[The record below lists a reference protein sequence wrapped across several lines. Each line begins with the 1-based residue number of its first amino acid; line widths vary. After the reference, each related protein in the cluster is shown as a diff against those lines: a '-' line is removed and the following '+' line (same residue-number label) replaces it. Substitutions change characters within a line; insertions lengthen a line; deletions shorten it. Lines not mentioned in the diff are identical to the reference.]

1 MTVTPQTNTTLAGI
15 AQVIRAH
22 DNFVL
27 CGHMSPDGDCLG
39 SQLAL
44 WHALK
49 AMGKRATCVLVR
61 DEPVGRSLSFMPG
74 MAEMVPA
81 SIFEG
86 TCEVFI
92 GVDVPT
98 RARIGEA
105 ACALLDSAEDSITI
119 DHHAS
124 DTTMCNHVYVD
135 PDCSAA
141 SMLVWELVKELV
153 VDELPL
159 ESASCAYVG
168 LMTDTGG
175 FRFQNAD
182 SSTFDL
188 AAELVAY
195 GVNPAW
201 AATNVF
207 QTRTIPSLKLEGIAI
222 DHMSVIAGGKVAIS
236 WIDSADMER
245 VGASKTDVEPLID
258 AVRSVEGA
266 TVACLIREQDGRI
279 RGNLR
284 AKDDTNVSAL
294 ARELGGG
301 GHKAAAGFNLDM
313 PIPEALTF
321 MEQKLTAL
329 FE

>member
-1 MTVTPQTNTTLAGI
+1 MTVTPQTNTTLAEI
-15 AQVIRAH
+15 AQVIREH

-39 SQLAL
+39 SQLTL

-61 DEPVGRSLSFMPG
+61 DEPVGSSLSFLPG
-74 MAEMVPA
+74 MDEMVPA
-81 SIFEG
+81 STFDG
-86 TCEVFI
+86 VCEVFI
-92 GVDVPT
+92 GLDVPT

-105 ACALLDSAEDSITI
+105 ACAILDSAADSITV

-124 DTTMCNHVYVD
+124 ETAMCNHVYVD
-135 PDCSAA
+135 PDCAAA
-141 SMLVWELVKELV
+141 SMLVWELVKLL
-153 VDELPL
+153 VDEPPL

-182 SSTFDL
+182 SAAFDL
-188 AAELVAY
+188 AARLVAN
-195 GVNPAW
+195 GVDPSW

-222 DHMSVIAGGKVAIS
+222 DHMRVIANGKVSLS
-236 WIDSADMER
+236 WVDSADMKR

-258 AVRSVEGA
+258 SVRAVEGT

-284 AKDDTNVSAL
+284 AKDDTDVSAL

-301 GHKAAAGFNLDM
+301 GHRAAAGFNLDM
-313 PIPEALTF
+313 PIGEAIEF
-321 MEQKLTAL
+321 MERKLTAL

>member
-1 MTVTPQTNTTLAGI
+1 MTVTPQTNTTLAEI

-39 SQLAL
+39 SQLTL

-61 DEPVGRSLSFMPG
+61 DEPVGSSLSFLPG
-74 MAEMVPA
+74 MDEMVPA
-81 SIFEG
+81 STFDG
-86 TCEVFI
+86 VCEVFI
-92 GVDVPT
+92 GLDVPT

-105 ACALLDSAEDSITI
+105 ACAILDSAADSITV

-124 DTTMCNHVYVD
+124 ETTMCNHVYVD
-135 PDCSAA
+135 PDCAAA
-141 SMLVWELVKELV
+141 SMLVWELVKLL
-153 VDELPL
+153 VDEPPL

-182 SSTFDL
+182 SAAFDL
-188 AAELVAY
+188 AARLVAN
-195 GVNPAW
+195 GVDPSW

-222 DHMSVIAGGKVAIS
+222 DHMRVIANGKVSLS
-236 WIDSADMER
+236 WVDSDDMKR

-258 AVRSVEGA
+258 SVRAVEG
-266 TVACLIREQDGRI
+266 TMVACLIREQDGRI

-284 AKDDTNVSAL
+284 AKDDTDVSAL

-301 GHKAAAGFNLDM
+301 GHRAAAGFTLDM
-313 PIPEALTF
+313 PIGEAIEL
-321 MEQKLTAL
+321 MERKLTAL

>member
-1 MTVTPQTNTTLAGI
+1 MTITPQTNTTLAEI
-15 AQVIRAH
+15 AQVIRSH
-22 DNFVL
+22 DKFVL

-39 SQLAL
+39 SQLTL

-61 DEPVGRSLSFMPG
+61 DEPVGSSLSFLPG
-74 MAEMVPA
+74 MDEMVPA
-81 SIFEG
+81 STFDG
-86 TCEVFI
+86 VCEVFI
-92 GVDVPT
+92 GLDVPT

-105 ACALLDSAEDSITI
+105 ACAILDSAADSITV

-124 DTTMCNHVYVD
+124 ETTMCNHVYVD
-135 PDCSAA
+135 PDCAAA
-141 SMLVWELVKELV
+141 SMLVWELVKLL
-153 VDELPL
+153 VDEPPL

-182 SSTFDL
+182 SAAFDL
-188 AAELVAY
+188 AARLVAN
-195 GVNPAW
+195 GVDPAW

-222 DHMSVIAGGKVAIS
+222 DHMRVIANGKVSLS
-236 WIDSADMER
+236 WVDSDDMKR

-258 AVRSVEGA
+258 SVRAVEG
-266 TVACLIREQDGRI
+266 TMVACLIREQDGRI

-284 AKDDTNVSAL
+284 AKDDTDVSAL

-301 GHKAAAGFNLDM
+301 GHRAAAGFTLDM
-313 PIPEALTF
+313 PIGEAIEL
-321 MEQKLTAL
+321 MERKLTAL

>member
-1 MTVTPQTNTTLAGI
+1 MTVTPQTNTTLVEI
-15 AQVIRAH
+15 AQVIREH

-39 SQLAL
+39 SQLTL

-49 AMGKRATCVLVR
+49 AMGKSATCVLVR
-61 DEPVGRSLSFMPG
+61 DEPVGSSLSFLPG
-74 MAEMVPA
+74 MDEMVPA
-81 SIFEG
+81 STFDG
-86 TCEVFI
+86 VCEVFI
-92 GVDVPT
+92 GLDVPT

-105 ACALLDSAEDSITI
+105 ACAILDSAADSITV

-124 DTTMCNHVYVD
+124 ETTMCNHVYVD
-135 PDCSAA
+135 PDCAAA
-141 SMLVWELVKELV
+141 SMLVWELVKLL
-153 VDELPL
+153 VDEPPL

-182 SSTFDL
+182 SAAFDL
-188 AAELVAY
+188 AARLVAN
-195 GVNPAW
+195 GVDPAW

-222 DHMSVIAGGKVAIS
+222 DHMRVIANGKVSLS
-236 WIDSADMER
+236 WVDSDDMKR

-258 AVRSVEGA
+258 SVRAVEG
-266 TVACLIREQDGRI
+266 TMVACLIREQDGRI

-284 AKDDTNVSAL
+284 AKDDTDVSAL

-301 GHKAAAGFNLDM
+301 GHRAAAGFTLDM
-313 PIPEALTF
+313 PIGEAIEF
-321 MEQKLTAL
+321 MERKLTAL

>member
-1 MTVTPQTNTTLAGI
+1 MTVTPQTNTTLAEI
-15 AQVIRAH
+15 AQVIRSH
-22 DNFVL
+22 DKFVL

-39 SQLAL
+39 SQLTL

-61 DEPVGRSLSFMPG
+61 DEPVGSSLSFLPG
-74 MAEMVPA
+74 MDEMVPA
-81 SIFEG
+81 STFDG
-86 TCEVFI
+86 VCEVFI
-92 GVDVPT
+92 GLDVPT

-105 ACALLDSAEDSITI
+105 ACAILDSAADSITV

-124 DTTMCNHVYVD
+124 ETTMCNHVYVD
-135 PDCSAA
+135 PDCAAA
-141 SMLVWELVKELV
+141 SMLVWELVKLL
-153 VDELPL
+153 VDEPPL

-182 SSTFDL
+182 SAAFDL
-188 AAELVAY
+188 AARLVAN
-195 GVNPAW
+195 GVDPAW

-222 DHMSVIAGGKVAIS
+222 DHMRVIANGKVSLS
-236 WIDSADMER
+236 WVDSDDMKR

-258 AVRSVEGA
+258 SVRAVEG
-266 TVACLIREQDGRI
+266 TMVACLIREQDGRI

-284 AKDDTNVSAL
+284 AKDDTDVSAL

-301 GHKAAAGFNLDM
+301 GHRAAAGFTLDM
-313 PIPEALTF
+313 PIGEAIEL
-321 MEQKLTAL
+321 MERKLTAL